1 VFDEINNKNNL
12 EQSIISINMYGLAF
26 CGSTINY
33 GNLAGLKKNPTVAPL
48 VRFFWTLQELI
59 HAQNKYKGLNTN
71 SKDLNDSIDLKK
83 DKNLCLL
90 VYCILN

>member
-48 VRFFWTLQELI
+48 VRFF
-59 HAQNKYKGLNTN
+59 
-71 SKDLNDSIDLKK
+71 
-83 DKNLCLL
+83 
-90 VYCILN
+90 